1 MRSGGRLKLFLVELS
16 KGMLQ
21 LVKPFLF
28 GVSDRPQP
36 QEAVLAHDVAKAMA
50 SLAELLGALPSVKKE
65 RDLGQQLVVKRE
77 QRHSYPWGAG
87 CRAEMFTHIERAS
100 PAEAQFL

>member
-1 MRSGGRLKLFLVELS
+1 
-16 KGMLQ
+16 MLQ

-65 RDLGQQLVVKRE
+65 RDLGQQLVVKRVT
-77 QRHSYPWGAG
+77 RPGT
-87 CRAEMFTHIERAS
+87 FV
-100 PAEAQFL
+100 